1 MRKENWIT
9 NKLINCVGL
18 ILILV
23 LGATATVEDSFAQRK
38 KKKEKITAKLTLKL
52 PEKNTNLSY

>member
-18 ILILV
+18 ILIV
-23 LGATATVEDSFAQRK
+23 GLGATAIVEDSFAQRK
-38 KKKEKITAKLTLKL
+38 KEKAKNRSDVDAEVTRKK
-52 PEKNTNLSY
+52 